1 MWRKCKC
8 VFQKSLVN
16 TNGIS
21 YLMIKCLQM
30 LICHIVMPMIWDCHM
45 QHPDVWQISQ
55 FAKSIH
61 NSSPI
66 SLASWCRLLCY
77 PREDRC
83 ESKALWDP
91 DGTFPT
97 IRFGLP
103 LENDPFPVC
112 DTNVSLSAGNEMKPA
127 NEKNSKILFLFAS
140 GFALSWFQLKANVS
154 PWWPVNHATNHM
166 HMDIWCEEITVGKP
180 KTQLA
185 CFCHKSSPKEIFE
198 KHVPFTKL
206 FIFSAQEEENVKLL
220 IIISII

>member
-1 MWRKCKC
+1 MCTANKTLFIKHYNMVTFCFYLSLHKRLFPQISCSIN
-8 VFQKSLVN
+8 VKSMQSVWLSTCRN
-16 TNGIS
+16 TKNRIILHISDS
-21 YLMIKCLQM
+21 YLMIKCLKM
-30 LICHIVMPMIWDCHM
+30 LICHMVMLMIWVCLT
-45 QHPDVWQISQ
+45 QHHNVWQISQ

-112 DTNVSLSAGNEMKPA
+112 DTNVSLSASNEMTPA
-127 NEKNSKILFLFAS
+127 NEKLKNTFSPFLLYPS
-140 GFALSWFQLKANVS
+140 
-154 PWWPVNHATNHM
+154 
-166 HMDIWCEEITVGKP
+166 
-180 KTQLA
+180 
-185 CFCHKSSPKEIFE
+185 
-198 KHVPFTKL
+198 
-206 FIFSAQEEENVKLL
+206 FS
-220 IIISII
+220 